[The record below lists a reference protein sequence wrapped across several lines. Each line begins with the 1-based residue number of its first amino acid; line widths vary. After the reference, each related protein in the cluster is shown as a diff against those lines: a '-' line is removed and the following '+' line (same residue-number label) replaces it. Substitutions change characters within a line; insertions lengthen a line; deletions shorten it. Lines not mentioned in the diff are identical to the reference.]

1 MKLEQIS
8 NWVSYPEMDNSL
20 QNKLIKSWL
29 LEDGP
34 ITKRIKSREVFELN
48 LLKDE
53 IDDVEDLE
61 ANFLGNSI
69 GKIKVREVILMG
81 NNSLLVIFGTE
92 TGNAEE
98 LAEDA
103 ANMAKGFDLEATVM
117 DMEDIE
123 PDDISTSKRLIVVC
137 STWGEGEQP
146 VNAQDLYDAVEETEE
161 GSMEGVNFAVLA
173 LGDTAFE
180 MFCESGKE
188 WDKILEEKGGNR
200 VNDRIDCDT
209 DYDDYAEEWLEA
221 TLGLMKEIS

>member
-1 MKLEQIS
+1 MS
-8 NWVSYPEMDNSL
+8 DNSL
-20 QNKLIKSWL
+20 L
-29 LEDGP
+29 L
-34 ITKRIKSREVFELN
+34 
-48 LLKDE
+48 
-53 IDDVEDLE
+53 
-61 ANFLGNSI
+61 
-69 GKIKVREVILMG
+69 
-81 NNSLLVIFGTE
+81 IFGTE

-103 ANMAKGFDLEATVM
+103 AIMAKGFDLEATVM

-180 MFCESGKE
+180 LFCESGKE
-188 WDKILEEKGGNR
+188 WDTILEEKGGNR

-209 DYDDYAEEWLEA
+209 DYDDYADEWLEA

>member
-1 MKLEQIS
+1 MS
-8 NWVSYPEMDNSL
+8 DN
-20 QNKLIKSWL
+20 
-29 LEDGP
+29 
-34 ITKRIKSREVFELN
+34 N
-48 LLKDE
+48 LL
-53 IDDVEDLE
+53 L
-61 ANFLGNSI
+61 
-69 GKIKVREVILMG
+69 
-81 NNSLLVIFGTE
+81 IFGTE

-180 MFCESGKE
+180 LFCESGKE
-188 WDKILEEKGGNR
+188 WDTILEEKGGNR

>member
-1 MKLEQIS
+1 MS
-8 NWVSYPEMDNSL
+8 DNSL
-20 QNKLIKSWL
+20 L
-29 LEDGP
+29 L
-34 ITKRIKSREVFELN
+34 
-48 LLKDE
+48 
-53 IDDVEDLE
+53 
-61 ANFLGNSI
+61 
-69 GKIKVREVILMG
+69 
-81 NNSLLVIFGTE
+81 IFGTE

-103 ANMAKGFDLEATVM
+103 ANMAKGFDLDATVM

-180 MFCESGKE
+180 LFCESGKE
-188 WDKILEEKGGNR
+188 WDTILEEKGGNR

>member
-1 MKLEQIS
+1 MS
-8 NWVSYPEMDNSL
+8 DNSL
-20 QNKLIKSWL
+20 L
-29 LEDGP
+29 L
-34 ITKRIKSREVFELN
+34 
-48 LLKDE
+48 
-53 IDDVEDLE
+53 
-61 ANFLGNSI
+61 
-69 GKIKVREVILMG
+69 
-81 NNSLLVIFGTE
+81 IFGTE

-103 ANMAKGFDLEATVM
+103 ANMAKNFDLEATVM

-180 MFCESGKE
+180 LFCESGKE

-209 DYDDYAEEWLEA
+209 DYDDYAEEWLED

>member
-1 MKLEQIS
+1 MS
-8 NWVSYPEMDNSL
+8 DNSL
-20 QNKLIKSWL
+20 L
-29 LEDGP
+29 L
-34 ITKRIKSREVFELN
+34 
-48 LLKDE
+48 
-53 IDDVEDLE
+53 
-61 ANFLGNSI
+61 
-69 GKIKVREVILMG
+69 
-81 NNSLLVIFGTE
+81 IFGTE

-146 VNAQDLYDAVEETEE
+146 VNAQDLYDAVEEAEE
-161 GSMEGVNFAVLA
+161 GSMAGVNFAVLA

-180 MFCESGKE
+180 LFCESGKE
-188 WDKILEEKGGNR
+188 WDTILEEKGGNR

-221 TLGLMKEIS
+221 TLGLMKDIS

>member
-1 MKLEQIS
+1 MS
-8 NWVSYPEMDNSL
+8 DNSL
-20 QNKLIKSWL
+20 LLIY
-29 LEDGP
+29 
-34 ITKRIKSREVFELN
+34 
-48 LLKDE
+48 
-53 IDDVEDLE
+53 
-61 ANFLGNSI
+61 
-69 GKIKVREVILMG
+69 
-81 NNSLLVIFGTE
+81 GTE

-103 ANMAKGFDLEATVM
+103 ANMAKGFDLDATVM

-180 MFCESGKE
+180 LFCESGKE
-188 WDKILEEKGGNR
+188 WDTILEEKGGNR

>member
-1 MKLEQIS
+1 MS
-8 NWVSYPEMDNSL
+8 DNSL
-20 QNKLIKSWL
+20 L
-29 LEDGP
+29 L
-34 ITKRIKSREVFELN
+34 
-48 LLKDE
+48 
-53 IDDVEDLE
+53 
-61 ANFLGNSI
+61 
-69 GKIKVREVILMG
+69 
-81 NNSLLVIFGTE
+81 IFGTE

-180 MFCESGKE
+180 FFCESGKE
-188 WDKILEEKGGNR
+188 WDTILEEKGGNR

>member
-1 MKLEQIS
+1 MS
-8 NWVSYPEMDNSL
+8 DNSL
-20 QNKLIKSWL
+20 L
-29 LEDGP
+29 L
-34 ITKRIKSREVFELN
+34 
-48 LLKDE
+48 
-53 IDDVEDLE
+53 
-61 ANFLGNSI
+61 
-69 GKIKVREVILMG
+69 
-81 NNSLLVIFGTE
+81 IFGTE

-180 MFCESGKE
+180 LFCESGKE

-209 DYDDYAEEWLEA
+209 DYDDYAEEWLEV

>member
-1 MKLEQIS
+1 MS
-8 NWVSYPEMDNSL
+8 DN
-20 QNKLIKSWL
+20 
-29 LEDGP
+29 
-34 ITKRIKSREVFELN
+34 N
-48 LLKDE
+48 LL
-53 IDDVEDLE
+53 L
-61 ANFLGNSI
+61 
-69 GKIKVREVILMG
+69 
-81 NNSLLVIFGTE
+81 IFGTE

-123 PDDISTSKRLIVVC
+123 PNDISTSKRLIVVC

-180 MFCESGKE
+180 LFCESGKE
-188 WDKILEEKGGNR
+188 WDTILEEKGGNR

>member
-1 MKLEQIS
+1 MS
-8 NWVSYPEMDNSL
+8 DNT
-20 QNKLIKSWL
+20 L
-29 LEDGP
+29 L
-34 ITKRIKSREVFELN
+34 L
-48 LLKDE
+48 
-53 IDDVEDLE
+53 
-61 ANFLGNSI
+61 
-69 GKIKVREVILMG
+69 
-81 NNSLLVIFGTE
+81 IFGTE

-146 VNAQDLYDAVEETEE
+146 VNAQDLYDSVEETEE

-180 MFCESGKE
+180 LFCESGKE
-188 WDKILEEKGGNR
+188 WDTILEEKGGNR